1 MSPLDA
7 LRPLGPVLNPAMIE
21 GTYAALTEHR
31 LRLPGDARALWDLA
45 YGDNPRQGLNLF
57 LPAKGTPDR
66 VMVYVHGGGFV
77 AGDKGKAGSPFYAN
91 TGAFALAQGWAGAAM
106 TYRLVPEARWPSGA
120 EDIARAV
127 DWLAAGAGGA
137 LNAPQIL
144 LVGQS
149 AGAVHVADYL
159 AGRGGAV
166 SPQLKGAVLMSGR
179 YDFTGPVRM
188 GYESAYQGD
197 NPAPQS
203 TLSALVAT
211 DVPLM
216 FTISDL
222 DPPEF
227 QQQAALLVDAMM
239 AQHGRWP
246 RLHWLAG
253 HNHVSPALYLGAKD
267 DRVGPL
273 IADFATAAF
282 APASP

>member
-31 LRLPGDARALWDLA
+31 LRLPDTARALWDLA

-57 LPAKGTPDR
+57 LPPKATPDR

-77 AGDKGKAGSPFYAN
+77 AGDKGKPGSPFYAN

-120 EDIARAV
+120 EDVAKAV

-159 AGRGGAV
+159 AGRAGAV

-179 YDFTGPVRM
+179 YDFTREVRM

-197 NPAPQS
+197 NPGPQS
-203 TLSALVAT
+203 TLSALV
-211 DVPLM
+211 DSELPLM
-216 FTISDL
+216 FTISEL
-222 DPPEF
+222 DPPQF
-227 QQQAALLVDAMM
+227 QQQAAYLTEAMM
-239 AQHGRWP
+239 ARHGRLP

-253 HNHVSPALYLGAKD
+253 HNHVSPALFLGADD
-267 DRVGPL
+267 DRLGSL
-273 IADFATAAF
+273 ITDFAGAAF
-282 APASP
+282 GTPSP